1 MSHVGAGHDNN
12 YAHDMA
18 KACAHVGIIIVRAHN
33 YCRQGAAAHWMP
45 WRDRSA
51 QLGKEMVET
60 LKEELH
66 RQVYQIV
73 LQACVGSSVVARATI
88 SATRKDV
95 TAKCYG
101 GDINRKKKLLNKQKE
116 GKKKRALQV
125 GEVTIPQTA
134 LTAVLV
140 PK

>member
-1 MSHVGAGHDNN
+1 
-12 YAHDMA
+12 
-18 KACAHVGIIIVRAHN
+18 
-33 YCRQGAAAHWMP
+33 
-45 WRDRSA
+45 
-51 QLGKEMVET
+51 MVET

-140 PK
+140 PKSRK